1 MVSIY
6 SYTIGLV
13 QNIRCPRSSV
23 LLGIMIPVVSMHDTT
38 VETSV
43 VQDLANGFS
52 ALYQYDKEQLGYVA
66 NFELE
71 NLKETCVWLVD
82 FYTESWSKAEL
93 LSKAILCLA
102 CLRCHFEF
110 GVALDEE
117 AYSGYV
123 KFGDPPGRSIQQKIA
138 AYSQAH
144 GRSVALKRSEVSQ
157 CVGYLGTVQQFFR
170 VHENKAFFDVLWPVQ
185 QLLSEV
191 RAHL

>member
-13 QNIRCPRSSV
+13 QNIRCPCSSV
-23 LLGIMIPVVSMHDTT
+23 LLGIMLPVVSMHDTT

-82 FYTESWSKAEL
+82 FYTDSWSKAEL
-93 LSKAILCLA
+93 
-102 CLRCHFEF
+102 
-110 GVALDEE
+110 
-117 AYSGYV
+117 
-123 KFGDPPGRSIQQKIA
+123 
-138 AYSQAH
+138 
-144 GRSVALKRSEVSQ
+144 
-157 CVGYLGTVQQFFR
+157 CV
-170 VHENKAFFDVLWPVQ
+170 
-185 QLLSEV
+185 
-191 RAHL
+191 